1 MGLAHRLGA
10 LVIGVA
16 VTAIGPGAASGV
28 AHSPAQLAP
37 AERSLLLS
45 QYMPVLYFHSSEE
58 WSPVRVETFLRRA
71 RVERQAPA
79 GVWTPT
85 SGSVPTNSAGC
96 TLKLCY
102 RFNFACPLKQGDRCY
117 EKVAPTLADWS
128 RGYIYGR
135 VVDVPAGTP
144 PPAGMS
150 IAPRYL
156 IRYWLFYAFD
166 DWRTRRELLW
176 QAHEADWESLSIGL
190 DEQRR
195 PLFAAY
201 SQHCSG
207 TVRPWAKVERRG
219 NHPVAYVALGSHANY
234 FTNVASP
241 TKFVQCV
248 YRNVSKANLAKARRL
263 LNAVESGITDRPGV
277 AHTFGATPAG
287 KPLQLV
293 QLNPPLPDWA
303 RFPGRWSEGEYLW
316 TGRTPTRFTRVSAG
330 AGPATPHWNGATIP
344 SLWHSESS

>member
-1 MGLAHRLGA
+1 MRITARLCAVGIAVGGLA
-10 LVIGVA
+10 I
-16 VTAIGPGAASGV
+16 ASGAFSSV
-28 AHSPAQLAP
+28 ASGPHQLAP

-45 QYMPVLYFHSSEE
+45 QYMPVLYFHAEEE

-71 RVERQAPA
+71 RVERQAA
-79 GVWTPT
+79 NGVWTTTTAAIPT
-85 SGSVPTNSAGC
+85 SSSGC

-102 RFNFACPLKQGDRCY
+102 RLNLICALKQGDACY
-117 EKVAPTLADWS
+117 EKTALTLSDWK
-128 RGYIYGR
+128 RGYVYGR

-144 PPAGMS
+144 SPAGVS
-150 IAPRYL
+150 VATRYL
-156 IRYWLFYAFD
+156 VRYWLFYVFD
-166 DWRTRRELLW
+166 DWRSRRELLW
-176 QAHEADWESLSIGL
+176 QAHEADWESLSVGL

-207 TVRPWAKVERRG
+207 TVRPWTKLQRRG
-219 NHPVAYVALGSHANY
+219 THPVAYVALGSHANY
-234 FTNVASP
+234 FTNIASP

-263 LNAVESGITDRPGV
+263 VNTVEGGITDRTG
-277 AHTFGATPAG
+277 AARTLGATAAG
-287 KPLQLV
+287 RPLQLL
-293 QLNPPLPDWA
+293 QLNQPLPEWA

-316 TGRTPTRFTRVSAG
+316 TGRTPTRYTRVSLG
-330 AGPATPHWNGATIP
+330 AGPATPHWGGAAIP